1 VGKLWDG
8 YKHSAA
14 DRDHEVEVYMHLQSL
29 WGREV
34 PRLIGC
40 GTLDFCWALLVERV
54 QVRSVNFGGNILQAK
69 ELSAGVLNP
78 TVTENVLTAFRDIH
92 ALGVIH
98 SDIRTQNILVKEDH
112 SVVIIDF
119 EFSSFKD
126 VTMDQIA
133 LEDEEIE
140 DLLDNLR
147 GVGCLCK
154 GSPGDRI
161 EIVL

>member
-14 DRDHEVEVYMHLQSL
+14 DRDHEVEAYMHLQSL

-34 PRLIGC
+34 PRFIGC
-40 GTLDFCWALLVERV
+40 GTLDFCWALLVERI

-69 ELSAGVLNP
+69 ELSAGLLNP
-78 TVTENVLTAFRDIH
+78 TVAENVLTAFGEIH

-119 EFSSFKD
+119 EFSSFKE

-133 LEDEEIE
+133 SENEEIE

-147 GVGCLCK
+147 GVGCPCK
-154 GSPGDRI
+154 GCPEG
-161 EIVL
+161 